1 MSLAKKMREI
11 TDRVTIE
18 KLIKFKQD
26 ADKAISIFMVNMVPE
41 AEDAIF
47 ERAREGKEYFQR
59 SFNLCDEYIQLKLE
73 ALRDHF
79 IAEGFKC
86 RILRDDQHNR
96 ITFYVNW

>member
-59 SFNLCDEYIQLKLE
+59 SFNLCDRSEERRVGKE
-73 ALRDHF
+73 CLRL
-79 IAEGFKC
+79 C
-86 RILRDDQHNR
+86 RSRWWPYH
-96 ITFYVNW
+96 